1 MTQTADGRLGDGNC
15 RETDLTLAWT
25 NFGSSPLTMKGA
37 TLEEEGVLV
46 NDRDQRTAF

>member
-15 RETDLTLAWT
+15 RETDLSHMEKLWLQP
-25 NFGSSPLTMKGA
+25 FVKWA

-46 NDRDQRTAF
+46 NDRD